1 MSLEGRRTRVSSPSP
16 LCPYRPLLPF
26 HGSLA
31 YPIHTHIHPESHF
44 YRPYHMH
51 AYSYGCPRRLNYG
64 LSSRARTTE
73 ESADRS
79 RGELVALDARS
90 VPLLFIFFPPFFH
103 FVLAFY
109 LVFPPIPLTIHVPSR
124 LVSGRADANEE
135 DPSSLA
141 RPRERIQRFL
151 FANEGIVGSTL

>member
-1 MSLEGRRTRVSSPSP
+1 MSLEGRRTRVSSLLPSLSLPP
-16 LCPYRPLLPF
+16 LLLPF
-26 HGSLA
+26 TALA

-90 VPLLFIFFPPFFH
+90 VPLLFIFLFPPFFH
-103 FVLAFY
+103 FVFAFY
-109 LVFPPIPLTIHVPSR
+109 LVFPPIPLTIHVPKQ
-124 LVSGRADANEE
+124 A
-135 DPSSLA
+135 
-141 RPRERIQRFL
+141 RERQSGCKR
-151 FANEGIVGSTL
+151 GGSVVSRPAAGTDSAIPFR

>member
-1 MSLEGRRTRVSSPSP
+1 MSLEGRRTRVSSPP
-16 LCPYRPLLPF
+16 LSVPIRPLLPF
-26 HGSLA
+26 TALA

-79 RGELVALDARS
+79 RGELVALDA
-90 VPLLFIFFPPFFH
+90 
-103 FVLAFY
+103 
-109 LVFPPIPLTIHVPSR
+109 HV
-124 LVSGRADANEE
+124 
-135 DPSSLA
+135 
-141 RPRERIQRFL
+141 RFL
-151 FANEGIVGSTL
+151 FSLFFFPFFSFCFCFLFSLSSHTSHDTRPEQARERQSGCKRGGSVVSRPAAGTDSAIPFR